1 MQRRCGCVEQMERFV
16 GFDDNAA
23 NGILESISSSTS
35 TNSTKLVV
43 GKFIV
48 LLGLVPF
55 APFKYYR
62 HEHSISVKREFN

>member
-23 NGILESISSSTS
+23 NGTLERSWWWEM
-35 TNSTKLVV
+35 
-43 GKFIV
+43 

-55 APFKYYR
+55 APFKYYG
-62 HEHSISVKREFN
+62 HEHSIGVKREFN